1 MKKALKSAAA
11 VLLCVCLAAGA
22 LSLTGCGKKQDE
34 APVLEN
40 CSIIHEPEFGGVYIT
55 NTIEEFNALG
65 FEYGD
70 SVNIT
75 FSNGYELTGLPY
87 YNGYYTKNG
96 DALLVAYPGYDYIKA
111 AINNG
116 DDLWEV
122 AGLAETDTAAITLGE
137 KGAFSD
143 IQKARDIHYTDER
156 TDYKS
161 DEIFANFR
169 AIDVTG
175 IKKNFL
181 YRSASPCDNQHNR
194 APFTDSL
201 MKAAGV
207 EFILNLSDNDEKIEG
222 YMSKEDFASPYFK
235 TLYEGGNVKPIA
247 LNMNIASDEFKEK
260 IADGFAAMIKS
271 EGPCLIH
278 CTEGKDRTGF
288 VCMLLEALAG
298 ASYDEIAEDYMIT
311 YANYY
316 NITQTSDPERYT
328 TIVDSVLNPMIQS
341 MTGDENA
348 NVKTA
353 DLSSYAENFL
363 KGAGMTG
370 EQIAALKEMI
380 SPQ

>member
-1 MKKALKSAAA
+1 MKKTLKSAAA
-11 VLLCVCLAAGA
+11 VLLCICLAAGA

-122 AGLAETDTAAITLGE
+122 AGLAETDTATITLGE

-222 YMSKEDFASPYFK
+222 YMCKEDFASPYFK

-298 ASYDEIAEDYMIT
+298 VSYDEIAEDYMIT

-363 KGAGMTG
+363 KDAGMTG